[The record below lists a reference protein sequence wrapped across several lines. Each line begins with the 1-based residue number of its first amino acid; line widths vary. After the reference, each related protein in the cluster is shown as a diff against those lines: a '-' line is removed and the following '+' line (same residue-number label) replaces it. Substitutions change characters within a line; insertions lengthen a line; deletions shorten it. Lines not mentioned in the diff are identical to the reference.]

1 MQRGQSIA
9 EEYRR
14 NTASKASLQTSN
26 LEKTVRNFQ
35 SMSETRH
42 SESIEG
48 FLKKE
53 AEINTKNKKRN
64 DHFRKTSSSIRD
76 RLSQRFERNKSA
88 RSMVSDEDHRK
99 IKLAEQRLHQK
110 DRLKEIL

>member
-14 NTASKASLQTSN
+14 DTSSKASLQSSH
-26 LEKTVRNFQ
+26 LKETVRNFH

-42 SESIEG
+42 TKSIERI
-48 FLKKE
+48 LKKD
-53 AEINTKNKKRN
+53 AEINTKIKKRN
-64 DHFRKTSSSIRD
+64 DQFRKTSSSIRD
-76 RLSQRFERNKSA
+76 RLSLRFERNKSA